1 MFLQLSCVLASKNLP
16 KTLSKQGP
24 NLSKIESK
32 NHLLFYIDVLGFGS
46 LFWHPWASKLEPSWP
61 SWPPRTLPK
70 ACKIQSFAQGASQE
84 APKSLPRDPR
94 TQFWNS
100 WGLILKPPGSI
111 LKPPGLVFRVILD
124 PQVPKRRTCTSWVT
138 PALLAVGSLICSLEQ
153 TTVFSF
159 SWLHFFICSSI
170 EEQRTVFSFSWLQFA
185 ACLVLMCFVSH
196 CRHSKSTSALSELK
210 SI

>member
-1 MFLQLSCVLASKNLP
+1 MFRLDGSTIFEIFAKSMFLQLSCVLASKNLS

-32 NHLLFYIDVLGFGS
+32 NHLLFNIDVLGFGP
-46 LFWHPWASKLEPSWP
+46 LFWNPWASKLELSWP
-61 SWPPRTLPK
+61 SWSPRTLPK

-94 TQFWNS
+94 AQFWNS

-124 PQVPKRRTCTSWVT
+124 PQVPKRRTCTS
-138 PALLAVGSLICSLEQ
+138 
-153 TTVFSF
+153 
-159 SWLHFFICSSI
+159 
-170 EEQRTVFSFSWLQFA
+170 
-185 ACLVLMCFVSH
+185 
-196 CRHSKSTSALSELK
+196 
-210 SI
+210 

>member
-1 MFLQLSCVLASKNLP
+1 MFLQLSCVLAWKNLP

-32 NHLLFYIDVLGFGS
+32 NHLLFNIDVLGFGPR
-46 LFWHPWASKLEPSWP
+46 FWNPWASKLELSWP
-61 SWPPRTLPK
+61 SWSPRTLPK

-94 TQFWNS
+94 AQFWNS

-138 PALLAVGSLICSLEQ
+138 PALLAVGSLICSFL
-153 TTVFSF
+153 FLF
-159 SWLHFFICSSI
+159 
-170 EEQRTVFSFSWLQFA
+170 FA

-210 SI
+210 NI